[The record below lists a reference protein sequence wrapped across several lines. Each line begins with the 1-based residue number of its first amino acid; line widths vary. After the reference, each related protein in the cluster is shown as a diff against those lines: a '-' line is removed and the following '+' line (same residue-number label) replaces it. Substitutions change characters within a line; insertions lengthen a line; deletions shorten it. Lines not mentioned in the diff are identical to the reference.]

1 MKKILVALIAAGLAS
16 TPFVASAKIGKIKK
30 TKFAKKGGLTIGA
43 YAIGGPTAGAMGGG
57 GLLSFNNI
65 NNPDLDD
72 KQKQSSFSIAPTVG
86 YFVMDN
92 LEIELGL
99 GYGSAGTE
107 DNSTSMWALTPTLRY
122 YLPVKALQKK
132 GMNLSLAFGYTYGSI
147 GYEDSCGGG
156 VQGGPAPAAGDMTAA
171 PAAGDMTAAP
181 AAGDPAAAA
190 AAAAAAMGT
199 MEQPLVAGGGCG
211 SDTLSGLNIGAG
223 VTQVLGAA
231 QGAFIRLGLDYNL
244 MKLAV
249 ERSDDD
255 TDYSG
260 LSVGVQFG
268 AFLY

>member
-16 TPFVASAKIGKIKK
+16 TPLVASAKIGKIKK

-43 YAIGGPTAGAMGGG
+43 YAIGGPTAAALGGGGG

-65 NNPDLDD
+65 NNPDADD
-72 KQKQSSFSIAPTVG
+72 KAKQSSFSIAPTVG

-99 GYGSAGTE
+99 GYGSGGTE

-132 GMNLSLAFGYTYGSI
+132 GMNLSLAFGYTYGSV

-156 VQGGPAPAAGDMTAA
+156 AQGGGAPAAGDMTAA

-181 AAGDPAAAA
+181 AAGDLAAAA
-190 AAAAAAMGT
+190 AAAALWH
-199 MEQPLVAGGGCG
+199 MEQPLLAGGGCG
-211 SDTLSGLNIGAG
+211 SDTLSGLNIG
-223 VTQVLGAA
+223 QVLL
-231 QGAFIRLGLDYNL
+231 RLWVLHRGLHSFRTRL
-244 MKLAV
+244 QPHEAC
-249 ERSDDD
+249 S
-255 TDYSG
+255 
-260 LSVGVQFG
+260 
-268 AFLY
+268 